1 MVAAFERISKPGRR
15 AARLFAV
22 SAAIGAAML
31 AGTGA
36 APTPTTAAG
45 AAVLAATDA
54 ASSSSALAGAYHVYS
69 CRTPSG
75 ESAPADG
82 WSGSA
87 IGPESIDQ
95 DTCSQPGGALIAG
108 LRAGFART
116 ANSDSA
122 KWAFEAPAGET
133 IAAATL
139 WRAGDTDGGSEL
151 YGTYQ
156 FWLAGPTETTI
167 FEECMSVVGCAA
179 KGEVGQPLS
188 PENRTTV
195 PASSL
200 ASHLY
205 ATASCGGL
213 SPYNCPS
220 GSGDP
225 NGYAAVV
232 YLYAADL
239 TLEQSTPPTASNV
252 SGELASAPTVSGT
265 SDVAFSA
272 SDPGSGVY
280 EAVFSVDG
288 KVVQSTVLNENGGRC
303 RNVGQTSDG
312 LAAFL
317 YVQPCAAS
325 VSADVG
331 FDTAAVSNGQHHLVV
346 SVIDAAGNA
355 ATVLDRTVSVDNP
368 LPPGGPNGTNASA
381 TAALAVRW
389 GATRSERL
397 VSRYGHV
404 ETILGRLTGT
414 DGVPIVAA
422 QVNVLS
428 RAEYAGAQT
437 AAMTSVHTDS
447 NGRFTLRLPAG
458 TPSRALS
465 FEYSARFDSPPAVTK
480 TLTLA
485 VRAGVSLR
493 IAPRTAHI
501 GSTIHFS
508 GRLRG
513 GPIPKGGKLLV
524 LEARSTGGAWLEFNV
539 IRSSARGRFHASY
552 RFKFAGPA
560 KYQFRALC
568 EAEADYPYATGASHV
583 VGVLER

>member
-1 MVAAFERISKPGRR
+1 MVAVFERISKAG
-15 AARLFAV
+15 ACLARHLGV
-22 SAAIGAAML
+22 TSV
-31 AGTGA
+31 T
-36 APTPTTAAG
+36 G
-45 AAVLAATDA
+45 AAVLVLAC
-54 ASSSSALAGAYHVYS
+54 AGATSRASAGEYHVYS

-87 IGPESIDQ
+87 AGPESLDQ

-116 ANSDSA
+116 ANADSA

-133 IAAATL
+133 IAAASL

-151 YGTYQ
+151 YATYQ
-156 FWLAGPTETTI
+156 FWLAGSSETTI

-179 KGEVGQPLS
+179 KGELGQPLS
-188 PENRTTV
+188 PENRVSV

-200 ASHLY
+200 GAHIY
-205 ATASCGGL
+205 ATASCGGV
-213 SPYNCPS
+213 SPYNCPT
-220 GSGDP
+220 GHEDP

-239 TLEQSTPPTASNV
+239 TLEQAAPPTV
-252 SGELASAPTVSGT
+252 SDVTGELASAPTVSGT

-280 EAVFSVDG
+280 EALFSVDG
-288 KVVQSTVLNENGGRC
+288 KLVQSTVLNEDGGRC
-303 RNVGQTSDG
+303 RNVGGTSDG

-317 YVQPCAAS
+317 YVQPCPPS

-331 FDTAAVSNGQHHLVV
+331 LDTASLSNGQHHLVV

-355 ATVLDRTVSVDNP
+355 ATVLDRNVTVANP
-368 LPPGGPNGTNASA
+368 LPPGGPNGTNASSQ
-381 TAALAVRW
+381 AALSVSW
-389 GATRSERL
+389 TATRSERL
-397 VSRYGHV
+397 ASRYGHV
-404 ETILGRLTGT
+404 ETILGRLTGA
-414 DGVPIVAA
+414 DGVPIAAA

-437 AAMTSVHTDS
+437 AAIAGVRTDA
-447 NGRFTLRLPAG
+447 NGRFTLRLPSDTA
-458 TPSRALS
+458 SRTLS
-465 FEYSARFDSPPAVTK
+465 FQYSAQLGSPPVVTK
-480 TLTLA
+480 TLSLS
-485 VRAGVSLR
+485 VRAGVALS
-493 IAPRTAHI
+493 IAPRTAHVASSI
-501 GSTIHFS
+501 YFS

-513 GPIPKGGKLLV
+513 GPIPKGGKLVV
-524 LEARSTGGAWLEFNV
+524 LEARSPGGPWLEFNV
-539 IRSSARGRFHASY
+539 IRSDARGRFHASY

-560 KYQFRALC
+560 RYQFRALC
-568 EAEADYPYATGASHV
+568 EAEADYPFATGASHV
-583 VGVLER
+583 VTVFEH

>member
-1 MVAAFERISKPGRR
+1 MVAVFERISKASPRLARR
-15 AARLFAV
+15 FAV
-22 SAAIGAAML
+22 S
-31 AGTGA
+31 
-36 APTPTTAAG
+36 TAAG
-45 AAVLAATDA
+45 AAVLVVSWAAAT
-54 ASSSSALAGAYHVYS
+54 SSASAGEYHVYS

-87 IGPESIDQ
+87 VGPESIDQ

-116 ANSDSA
+116 ANADSA

-139 WRAGDTDGGSEL
+139 LRAGDTDGGSEL

-156 FWLAGPTETTI
+156 FWLAGSSETTI
-167 FEECMSVVGCAA
+167 FEECMSALGCAE
-179 KGEVGQPLS
+179 KGKVGQPLS
-188 PENRTTV
+188 PVSRATV

-200 ASHLY
+200 GSHLY
-205 ATASCGGL
+205 ATASCGGV
-213 SPYNCPS
+213 SPYECPI

-239 TLEQSTPPTASNV
+239 TLEQTAPPTASNV

-288 KVVQSTVLNENGGRC
+288 KVVQSTVLNEDGGRC
-303 RNVGQTSDG
+303 KNVGGTSDG

-317 YVQPCAAS
+317 YVQPCPPS

-355 ATVLDRTVSVDNP
+355 ATVLDRNVTVENP
-368 LPPGGPNGTNASA
+368 LPPGGPNGTNASSE
-381 TAALAVRW
+381 AALSARW
-389 GATRSERL
+389 TATQDERL
-397 VSRYGHV
+397 GSRYGHA
-404 ETILGRLTGT
+404 ETIIGHLTGPA
-414 DGVPIVAA
+414 GVPIVAA
-422 QVNVLS
+422 QVSVLS

-437 AAMTSVHTDS
+437 AAMTGVRTDS
-447 NGRFTLRLPAG
+447 NGRFTLRLPSDSA
-458 TPSRALS
+458 SRTLS
-465 FEYSARFDSPPAVTK
+465 FEYSARFGSPPVVSK
-480 TLTLA
+480 TLTLS

-493 IAPRTAHI
+493 IVPRTAHV
-501 GSTIHFS
+501 GSSIHFS

-513 GPIPKGGKLLV
+513 GPIPKGGKLIV
-524 LEARSTGGAWLEFNV
+524 LEARSPGGPWLEFNV
-539 IRSSARGRFHASY
+539 IRSDARGRFHARY

-560 KYQFRALC
+560 RYQFRVLC
-568 EAEADYPYATGASHV
+568 EAEADYPFATGASHV
-583 VGVLER
+583 LTVFEH